1 MQNIYFLKAVTKTIL
16 TLMEGKTSKMGP
28 GRQLNFLFADNES
41 KEENECHPAFEW
53 DSFYNWHN
61 KQRDV
66 AAERREEGEIQ
77 NSKIAPET
85 TPVMS

>member
-1 MQNIYFLKAVTKTIL
+1 MGAGQPQNFQYA
-16 TLMEGKTSKMGP
+16 
-28 GRQLNFLFADNES
+28 NNEN
-41 KEENECHPAFEW
+41 KDECHPAFEW

-77 NSKIAPET
+77 NSKIASET